1 MNIVYRRKT
10 KNRKKKKT
18 FYLCL
23 NSFFKLLHFE
33 INSDGIFTCGNYN
46 KNYKMKSG
54 LTSHANKVH
63 SNVTSANQQ
72 ITLPILPK
80 FFKEAQKRF
89 LVIPVIW
96 HISLTRYQ
104 LLFRITNISN
114 LLIIYKSYKL
124 YYFFWIKARGIKLSS
139 SGLLL
144 RKQVF
149 PAWIRPLAICRG
161 ELSAVISQLTF
172 RCSWS
177 SWTL

>member
-1 MNIVYRRKT
+1 MCKHIVYTTVVNFQMNIVYRRKT
-10 KNRKKKKT
+10 KKKKEKKT

-96 HISLTRYQ
+96 HISLTRY
-104 LLFRITNISN
+104 
-114 LLIIYKSYKL
+114 
-124 YYFFWIKARGIKLSS
+124 LSA
-139 SGLLL
+139 LLL
-144 RKQVF
+144 WLTVWCQKY
-149 PAWIRPLAICRG
+149 IILYICHNMYTRLVQSG
-161 ELSAVISQLTF
+161 NAEK
-172 RCSWS
+172 
-177 SWTL
+177 